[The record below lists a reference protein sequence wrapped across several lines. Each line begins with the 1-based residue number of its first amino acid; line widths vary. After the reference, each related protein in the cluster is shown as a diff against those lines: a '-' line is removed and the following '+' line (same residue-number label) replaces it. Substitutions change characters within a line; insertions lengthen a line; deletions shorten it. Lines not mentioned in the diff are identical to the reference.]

1 MEDGAKQPT
10 SKRTANLKPRWKKGQ
25 SGNPNGRPPTAK
37 CIPDLLRW
45 SGALIA
51 PESLVSKMRQVFEIP
66 EHTQLT
72 VDQACILRSRMEAMN
87 GSVQHLEFWANRT
100 EGKVR
105 DVIALEGGQRLEIV
119 EEIVDAN
126 AH

>member
-1 MEDGAKQPT
+1 MGNGEKQPK

-25 SGNPNGRPPTAK
+25 SGNPKGRPPKPK

-45 SGALIA
+45 SGELEA
-51 PESLVSKMRQVFEIP
+51 PEALVAKMRTVFGIP
-66 EHTQLT
+66 ASQKLT
-72 VDQACILRSRMEAMN
+72 VNEATILRSRMEALN
-87 GSVQHLEFWANRT
+87 GDSRHLAFWAERT
-100 EGKVR
+100 EGKTTDR
-105 DVIALEGGQRLEIV
+105 LEVSGGTKLEIV

>member
-1 MEDGAKQPT
+1 MENGVKQQT
-10 SKRTANLKPRWKKGQ
+10 NRRTANLKPRWKKGQ
-25 SGNPNGRPPTAK
+25 SGNPNGRPPAPK

-45 SGALIA
+45 SGALEA
-51 PESLVSKMRQVFEIP
+51 PEALVAKMRGVFRIP
-66 EHTQLT
+66 EKEKLT

-87 GSVQHLEFWANRT
+87 GSAQHLAFWAERS
-100 EGKVR
+100 EGKVK
-105 DVIALEGGQRLEIV
+105 DTLAIEGGQRLEIV